1 MSSEEIKTPSRR
13 GLWTAAIAAVLLGS
27 VVVGYGFMD
36 RAQSK
41 QEVVQWTNTQTTP
54 TVALAQLTPASP
66 HQIVTLPGNIQPYN
80 RAALFARVNGYVKT
94 WDHDIGSPVKA
105 GQVLATIDAPDLD
118 QQLSQANATLASVKA
133 NEHFA
138 TLTAN
143 RNNILVQKQIVAQQL
158 ADQTSADAT
167 AKKAV
172 VDANEAN
179 VRQLEAMQSF
189 KTLSAPFDG
198 VVTARNVELGQLINS
213 GGSGLP
219 LFEVS
224 DLHRVRI
231 FVQVPQAFSGG
242 LAVGMKATFE
252 MPQYPGVQFDATLS
266 HVSKSINATS
276 HSMQVELQA
285 DNTAGKFYGGSYC
298 NVHFQVPTEVNLVT
312 IPSTALVTGNQGTQ
326 VATLDANNKVV
337 LKNVQLGRDLGDA
350 VEVIAGLTP
359 ADRVINNPPETLTA
373 GDTVRVAAATPQ
385 AGAQG
390 SAPNP
395 QATAQP
401 SASNS
406 QPAASSSPQP
416 APQPSSSKSQ
426 AAVPAPASKTSQQ

>member
-1 MSSEEIKTPSRR
+1 MSSEDIKAPSRR
-13 GLWTAAIAAVLLGS
+13 SLLTAATAAVLLAS
-27 VVVGYGFMD
+27 IVVGYGFVG

-41 QEVVQWTNTQTTP
+41 QEVVQWTNTQAIP

-66 HQIVTLPGNIQPYN
+66 HQTLTLPGNIQPYN
-80 RAALFARVNGYVKT
+80 RAAIFARVNGYVQG

-158 ADQTSADAT
+158 ADQTAADAA

-189 KTLSAPFDG
+189 KTLAAPFDG
-198 VVTARNVELGQLINS
+198 VVTARNVEIGQLINS

-231 FVQVPQAFSGG
+231 FVQVPQSFTAG
-242 LAVGMKATFE
+242 LAPGMKATFE
-252 MPQYPGVQFDATLS
+252 MPQYPGVQFDAAVS
-266 HVSKSINATS
+266 HISKAINASS

-285 DNTAGKFYGGSYC
+285 DNAAGKFFGGSYC
-298 NVHFQVPTEVNLVT
+298 NVHFELPTDANLVT

-326 VATLDANNKVV
+326 VATLDGNNKVV
-337 LKNVQLGRDLGDA
+337 LKSVQLGRDLGDS
-350 VEVIAGLTP
+350 VEVIAGLSP
-359 ADRVINNPPETLTA
+359 SDRIINNPPETLAA
-373 GDTVRVAAATPQ
+373 GDTVRVAASAPQ
-385 AGAQG
+385 AAG
-390 SAPNP
+390 PV
-395 QATAQP
+395 
-401 SASNS
+401 
-406 QPAASSSPQP
+406 SSS
-416 APQPSSSKSQ
+416 S
-426 AAVPAPASKTSQQ
+426 TSRQ

>member
-1 MSSEEIKTPSRR
+1 MPTEDIKAPSRR
-13 GLWTAAIAAVLLGS
+13 SLLTAAAAAILLAS
-27 VVVGYGFMD
+27 IVVGYGFMG

-41 QEVVQWTNTQTTP
+41 QEVVQWTNTQAIP
-54 TVALAQLTPASP
+54 TVALAQPVPAGP
-66 HQIVTLPGNIQPYN
+66 HQTLTLPGNIQPFN
-80 RAALFARVNGYVKT
+80 RAAIFARVNGYVQS

-158 ADQTSADAT
+158 ADQTSADAA

-179 VRQLEAMQSF
+179 VRQLQAMQSF
-189 KTLSAPFDG
+189 KTLAAPFDG
-198 VVTARNVELGQLINS
+198 VVTARNVEIGQLINS
-213 GGSGLP
+213 GGSGQP

-231 FVQVPQAFSGG
+231 FVQVPQSFSAG
-242 LAVGMKATFE
+242 LVPGMKATFE

-266 HVSKSINATS
+266 HISKSINASS

-285 DNTAGKFYGGSYC
+285 DNAAGKFFGGSYC
-298 NVHFQVPTEVNLVT
+298 NVHFELPTDANLVT

-326 VATLDANNKVV
+326 VATLDGKNKVV
-337 LKNVQLGRDLGDA
+337 LKSVQLGRDLGDS
-350 VEVIAGLTP
+350 VEVIAGLSP
-359 ADRVINNPPETLTA
+359 SDRIINNPPETLAA
-373 GDTVRVAAATPQ
+373 GDTVRLAAATPP
-385 AGAQG
+385 AA
-390 SAPNP
+390 
-395 QATAQP
+395 AT
-401 SASNS
+401 
-406 QPAASSSPQP
+406 ASSST
-416 APQPSSSKSQ
+416 
-426 AAVPAPASKTSQQ
+426 TSR